1 MAFIETINPSTGRCI
16 QQHLV
21 QSDDEIDD
29 LITLADQQWGCW
41 QAVSIQSRCERVMAL
56 AAQLEQQEET
66 LACLMTQEMG
76 KTIGESRAEVQK
88 CQRLCQYMVA
98 HLPDMLLPKV
108 EKTEFYRSEVHYLPL
123 GVILA
128 IMPWNYPLWQVLRFA
143 IGTILAGNVVLLK
156 HAPIVTGSAKAI
168 KSLFAAAGFPEGV
181 MTSLVINESQ
191 VPPIIADTRVKGVTL
206 TGSGVAGRAVAAEAG
221 RHLKK
226 TMLELGGSDPYLILD
241 DADIDVAATVC
252 VNGRMANAGQVCIAP
267 KRCIVVP
274 SVYEAFKARVLEQV
288 NQFCYGDPMRSDTRL
303 GPLARHDLRDHLQ
316 QQVNECVAQGARV
329 LCGGEIPSGVGFYYP
344 PTVIDGVVPGMPAYN
359 EELFGPVVSLIQ
371 AKDEADAIRIAN
383 DTCYGL
389 GGGVFTQD
397 LERGHAIATHGI
409 NVGTCYVNAA
419 VASDPRF
426 PIGGINASGYGR
438 ELTIEGVKEFLNIKV
453 VCVKPSQG

>member
-1 MAFIETINPSTGRCI
+1 MAFLETINPSTGVSI
-16 QQHLV
+16 QQYPV
-21 QSDDEIDD
+21 QSDHEIRDA
-29 LITLADQQWGCW
+29 IALADQQWFSW
-41 QAVSIQSRCERVMAL
+41 QALEIQARCARVMAL
-56 AAQLEQQEET
+56 ADQLQQQEES

-98 HLPDMLLPKV
+98 HLPDMLAP
-108 EKTEFYRSEVHYLPL
+108 KTEATEFHCSEVHYLPL
-123 GVILA
+123 GVLLA

-156 HAPIVTGSAKAI
+156 HAPIVTGSAKAVE
-168 KSLFAAAGFPEGV
+168 SLFAAAGFPEGV
-181 MTSLVINESQ
+181 MTALVIDEAQ
-191 VPPIIADTRVKGVTL
+191 VPAIIADPRVKGVTL
-206 TGSGVAGRAVAAEAG
+206 TGSGAAGRVVAAEAG

-226 TMLELGGSDPYLILD
+226 TMLELGGSDPYIILE
-241 DADIDVAATVC
+241 DANLDLAATVC
-252 VNGRMANAGQVCIAP
+252 VNSRMANAGQVCIAP
-267 KRCIVVP
+267 KRCIVVA
-274 SVYEAFKARVLEQV
+274 SVYEAFRARVLDHV
-288 NQFCYGDPMRSDTRL
+288 SQFHCGDPMKLDTRL

-316 QQVNECVAQGARV
+316 QQVDACVAQGARV
-329 LCGGEIPSGVGFYYP
+329 LCGGEIPSGAGFYYP
-344 PTVIDGVVPGMPAYN
+344 PTVIDGVVPGMPAYD
-359 EELFGPVVSLIQ
+359 EELFGPVVCLIQ
-371 AKDEADAIRIAN
+371 AEDEADAIRIAN

-397 LERGHAIATHGI
+397 LERGHAIATQGI

-438 ELTIEGVKEFLNIKV
+438 ELTIEGVKEFLNIKA
-453 VCVKPSQG
+453 VCVKDPQD